1 MSGAMHVLAFK
12 LRNSGFDQHICHS
25 TCVSLETRSI
35 YRADGSRGEGP
46 ISPGSTH
53 SRLVTQRRG
62 QRSRGL
68 EVRGRRL
75 KQSCVIR
82 ISGVWKVLAYS
93 GFEHRMLNASMN
105 KGA

>member
-35 YRADGSRGEGP
+35 YRVDGSQGEGP
-46 ISPGSTH
+46 ISPGSAH

-62 QRSRGL
+62 RQD
-68 EVRGRRL
+68 
-75 KQSCVIR
+75 
-82 ISGVWKVLAYS
+82 KVLVKF
-93 GFEHRMLNASMN
+93 GQ
-105 KGA
+105 KI